1 MIITRLTLNNFRVF
15 RGAQEIDLAPRS
27 KKIGISGAGGTHHRP
42 IVLFGGLNGAGKTSI
57 LTAIRLALYGRQALG
72 RNLSGQDYIKQLSEL
87 IHKAST
93 PGSQSDRASIEL
105 EFIYNQQGSA
115 HNYKIIR
122 GWKKGQKDKL
132 SLEKDGEA
140 LAELNY
146 DQCQGFLNELIPT
159 GIADLFFFDGE
170 KIAELAEDE
179 SGEVLQTAVRRLLG
193 LDVIG
198 KLKSDL
204 AIFLKRKG
212 VEGAAQSV
220 HAELKELEQACEVH
234 KTRVAKLRYVADQ
247 IKVQIVSIQAEIQA
261 KEAQLSSQGGAWASS
276 REAEHTKADFLIK
289 EKAELEKQ
297 IRQEMEGALPIALAP
312 NAVARLLS
320 QLALEQK
327 QMQKQHFNEELT
339 GFLETLKDRLK
350 FDLSGSAPVAMA
362 AIKDCFADYQQ
373 QQPNEA
379 ILFDISE
386 RQFRSLDVQA
396 NVEANAAFARF
407 AKARERLTALEEELA
422 HTATNIARAP
432 AQEQVQ
438 GLFNQVRELDKQKQ
452 KLVTEYQNVLGEAKR
467 ELREA
472 LEVSRKTQK
481 LHEKH
486 AAQTNAAEGVE
497 NAQNTLLLLD
507 AFAKELTAMR
517 VTQLE
522 KEFISSY
529 QRLARKEDL
538 HYRASINPSTFDVEL
553 IDDNGHVINRK
564 AMSAGEKQIYAIS
577 ILEALGKTS
586 GRNLPVIIDTPL
598 GRLDSKHRDKL
609 VEHYFPEASHQVVI
623 LSTDTEI
630 DASYVDSL
638 KDDISHRFEICFDS
652 ATKSS
657 KVVEGYFWGEINKEA
672 S

>member
-15 RGAQEIDLAPRS
+15 RGTQEIDLAPRS
-27 KKIGISGAGGTHHRP
+27 KKIGTSGNAQHYCP

-72 RNLSGQDYIKQLSEL
+72 KNLSGPDYINQLSEL
-87 IHKAST
+87 IHKSALPSA
-93 PGSQSDRASIEL
+93 QSERASIEL

-115 HNYKIIR
+115 HTYKISR
-122 GWKKGQKDKL
+122 SWKKGQKDKL
-132 SLEKDGEA
+132 SLEKDGA
-140 LAELNY
+140 TLTELSY
-146 DQCQGFLNELIPT
+146 EQCQGFLNELIPT

-193 LDVIG
+193 LDVIS

-204 AIFLKRKG
+204 SIFLKRKG
-212 VEGAAQSV
+212 VEAASQSV
-220 HAELKELEQACEVH
+220 HAELKALEQAGEDH
-234 KTRVAKLRYVADQ
+234 KARAAKLRHIADQ
-247 IKVQIVSIQAEIQA
+247 IRVQINGLQADIQV
-261 KEAQLSSQGGAWASS
+261 KEAQLSSQGGAWANS
-276 REAEHTKADFLIK
+276 REAEQTKADYLIK
-289 EKAELEKQ
+289 EKSELEKQ
-297 IRQEMEGALPIALAP
+297 IRQEMESALPIALAP
-312 NAVARLLS
+312 TAIAHLLS
-320 QLALEQK
+320 KLALEQK
-327 QMQKQHFNEELT
+327 QKQRQHFGEELT
-339 GFLETLKDRLK
+339 GFLETLKGRLS
-350 FDLSGSAPVAMA
+350 FDLSSSAPVAMA
-362 AIKDCFADYQQ
+362 AIQDCFTDYQQ
-373 QQPNEA
+373 QLPSVD

-386 RQFRSLDVQA
+386 RQYRDLEIQVNIEATSSYDRFEQA
-396 NVEANAAFARF
+396 RT
-407 AKARERLTALEEELA
+407 RLSELEEELA
-422 HTATNIARAP
+422 QTAANIARAP

-438 GLFNQVRELDKQKQ
+438 TLLNQVRELDKQKQ
-452 KLVTEYQNVLGEAKR
+452 KLVMEYRNVLNEAKR
-467 ELREA
+467 ELRDA
-472 LEVSRKTQK
+472 QDVTRKTQK

-486 AAQTNAAEGVE
+486 TAQTNAAEGVE
-497 NAQNTLLLLD
+497 NAQNTLLMLE
-507 AFAKELTAMR
+507 AFA
-517 VTQLE
+517 TQLTE
-522 KEFISSY
+522 LRVAQLENEFIKSY

-538 HYRASINPSTFDVEL
+538 HYRASINPQSFDVEL

-630 DASYVDSL
+630 DESYVDSL
-638 KDDISHRFEICFDS
+638 KDDISHRFEISFDS

-657 KVVEGYFWGEINKEA
+657 RVIEGYFWGQQTKEA
-672 S
+672 I

>member
-15 RGAQEIDLAPRS
+15 RGTQEIDLAPRS
-27 KKIGISGAGGTHHRP
+27 RKIGTSGSAQHHRP

-72 RNLSGQDYIKQLSEL
+72 KNLSGPDYINQLGEL
-87 IHKAST
+87 IHKANT
-93 PGSQSDRASIEL
+93 AGSQSDRANIEL

-115 HNYKIIR
+115 HTYKIIR

-132 SLEKDGEA
+132 ILEKDGTA
-140 LAELNY
+140 LSELSY

-204 AIFLKRKG
+204 GIFLKRKG

-220 HAELKELEQACEVH
+220 HAELKTLEHTCEAH
-234 KTRVAKLRYVADQ
+234 KARSEKLRHIADQ
-247 IKVQIVSIQAEIQA
+247 IKVQITTIQTDILA
-261 KEAQLSSQGGAWASS
+261 KEDKLSSQGGAWANS
-276 REAEHTKADFLIK
+276 REAEQSKADFLIK
-289 EKAELEKQ
+289 EKAELEKL
-297 IRQEMEGALPIALAP
+297 IRHEMEATLPIALAP
-312 NAVARLLS
+312 KAVAALLS
-320 QLALEQK
+320 QLELEQK
-327 QMQKQHFNEELT
+327 KKQQLHFTEELK
-339 GFLETLKDRLK
+339 GFLETLKSRLS
-350 FDLSGSAPVAMA
+350 FDLNTSAPVAMA
-362 AIKDCFADYQQ
+362 TIHDCFSDYQSQ
-373 QQPNEA
+373 IPNDKL
-379 ILFDISE
+379 LFDVSE
-386 RQFRSLDVQA
+386 RQFRELDIQVNSEAQA
-396 NVEANAAFARF
+396 SYGRF
-407 AKARERLTALEEELA
+407 AQARARLCELEEELA
-422 HTATNIARAP
+422 QTAANIARAP
-432 AQEQVQ
+432 AQEQVE

-452 KLVTEYQNVLGEAKR
+452 KLVMDYRNVLNEAKQA
-467 ELREA
+467 LREA
-472 LEVSRKTQK
+472 QDINRKIQK

-486 AAQTNAAEGVE
+486 TAQTNAAEGVE
-497 NAQNTLLLLD
+497 NAQNTLMMLD
-507 AFAKELTAMR
+507 AFAKQLTALR
-517 VTQLE
+517 VAQLE
-522 KEFISSY
+522 KEFLGSY
-529 QRLARKEDL
+529 QRLARKEDP
-538 HYRASINPSTFDVEL
+538 HYRASINPTSFDVEL
-553 IDDNGHVINRK
+553 IDDNGNVLNRK

-630 DASYVDSL
+630 DESYVDSL
-638 KDDISHRFEICFDS
+638 KYDISHRFEISFDS

-657 KVVEGYFWGEINKEA
+657 RVVEGYFWALQNKEA
-672 S
+672 I

>member
-15 RGAQEIDLAPRS
+15 RGTQEIDLAPRS
-27 KKIGISGAGGTHHRP
+27 KKIGTSGSAQHHRP

-72 RNLSGQDYIKQLSEL
+72 KNLSGPDYINQLGEL
-87 IHKAST
+87 IHKASNA
-93 PGSQSDRASIEL
+93 GSQSDRANIEL

-115 HNYKIIR
+115 HTYKIIR

-132 SLEKDGEA
+132 TLEKDGTA
-140 LAELNY
+140 LSELSY

-204 AIFLKRKG
+204 GIFLKRKG

-220 HAELKELEQACEVH
+220 HAELKTLEQTCEAH
-234 KTRVAKLRYVADQ
+234 KARSEKLRHIADQ
-247 IKVQIVSIQAEIQA
+247 IKVQITSIQTDILA
-261 KEAQLSSQGGAWASS
+261 KEDKLSSQGGAWANS
-276 REAEHTKADFLIK
+276 REAEQSKADFLIK
-289 EKAELEKQ
+289 EKAELEKL
-297 IRQEMEGALPIALAP
+297 IRHEMESTLPIALAP
-312 NAVARLLS
+312 KAVAALLS
-320 QLALEQK
+320 QLEVEQK
-327 QMQKQHFNEELT
+327 QKQQLHFTEELK
-339 GFLETLKDRLK
+339 GFLDTLKGRLS
-350 FDLSGSAPVAMA
+350 FDLNASAPVAMA
-362 AIKDCFADYQQ
+362 AIHDCFSDYQSQ
-373 QQPNEA
+373 IPNHKL
-379 ILFDISE
+379 LFDVSD
-386 RQFRSLDVQA
+386 RQFRELDIQV
-396 NVEANAAFARF
+396 NSEAKASYGRF
-407 AKARERLTALEEELA
+407 AQARARLCELEEELA
-422 HTATNIARAP
+422 QTAANIARAP
-432 AQEQVQ
+432 AQEQVE

-452 KLVTEYQNVLGEAKR
+452 KLVMDYRNVLNEAKQA
-467 ELREA
+467 LREA
-472 LEVSRKTQK
+472 QDINRKIQK

-486 AAQTNAAEGVE
+486 TAQTNAAEGVE
-497 NAQNTLLLLD
+497 NAQNTLMMLD
-507 AFAKELTAMR
+507 AFAKQLTALR
-517 VTQLE
+517 VAQLE
-522 KEFISSY
+522 KEFLGSY

-538 HYRASINPSTFDVEL
+538 HYRASINPASFDVEL
-553 IDDNGHVINRK
+553 IDDNGNILNRK

-630 DASYVDSL
+630 DESYADSL
-638 KDDISHRFEICFDS
+638 KDDISHRFEISFDS

-657 KVVEGYFWGEINKEA
+657 KVVEGYFWGQQTKEA
-672 S
+672 I

>member
-15 RGAQEIDLAPRS
+15 RGTQEIDLAPRS
-27 KKIGISGAGGTHHRP
+27 KEIGITRQIKQQRP

-57 LTAIRLALYGRQALG
+57 LIAIRLALHGRQALG
-72 RNLSGQDYIKQLSEL
+72 RNLSGPDYINQLGEL
-87 IHKAST
+87 IHKASV

-105 EFIYNQQGSA
+105 EFVYNQQGSS
-115 HNYKIIR
+115 HTYKIIR
-122 GWKKGQKDKL
+122 SWKKGHKDKL
-132 SLEKDGEA
+132 ALDKDGEA
-140 LAELNY
+140 LSELNY
-146 DQCQGFLNELIPT
+146 EQCQGFLNELIPT

-220 HAELKELEQACEVH
+220 HAELKALEQNCQAH
-234 KTRVAKLRYVADQ
+234 KDRAAKLRDIADQ
-247 IKVQIVSIQAEIQA
+247 LKVQIVAIQTDIQA

-276 REAEHTKADFLIK
+276 REAEQSKADFLIK

-297 IRQEMEGALPIALAP
+297 IRLEMEGALPIALAP
-312 NAVARLLS
+312 KAVASLLAK
-320 QLALEQK
+320 LELEQK
-327 QMQKQHFNEELT
+327 QKQKQHFSDELA
-339 GFLETLKDRLK
+339 GFLEVLKGQ
-350 FDLSGSAPVAMA
+350 LSFALSSSAPVAMA
-362 AIKDCFADYQQ
+362 AIKDCFADYQKQ
-373 QQPNEA
+373 LPNEA
-379 ILFDISE
+379 VLFDISE
-386 RQFRSLDVQA
+386 REYRALEAQA
-396 NVEANAAFARF
+396 NIEAKTSFARF
-407 AKARERLTALEEELA
+407 ASARKRLSALEEELA
-422 HTATNIARAP
+422 QTAANIARAP

-438 GLFNQVRELDKQKQ
+438 GLFGQVRELDKQKQ
-452 KLVTEYQNVLGEAKR
+452 KLVTEYHRVLEEAKR
-467 ELREA
+467 ALREA
-472 LEVSRKTQK
+472 QDLTRKTQK

-497 NAQNTLLLLD
+497 NAQNTLMLLD

-522 KEFISSY
+522 REFISSY

-538 HYRASINPSTFDVEL
+538 HYRASINPVSFDVEL
-553 IDDNGHVINRK
+553 IDDNGHIINRK

-586 GRNLPVIIDTPL
+586 GRSLPVIIDTPL

-630 DASYVDSL
+630 DESYVESL

-657 KVVEGYFWGEINKEA
+657 RVVEGYFWGQQTKEA
-672 S
+672 I